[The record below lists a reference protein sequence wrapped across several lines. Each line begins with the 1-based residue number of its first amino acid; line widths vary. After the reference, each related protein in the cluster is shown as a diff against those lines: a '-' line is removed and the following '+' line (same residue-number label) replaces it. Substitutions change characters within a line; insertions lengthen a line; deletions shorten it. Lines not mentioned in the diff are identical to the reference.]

1 MRIAI
6 VGAGGVGGYFG
17 GAMARAGH
25 EVVLLARGEHR
36 DAIRSRG
43 LEVREPEGSWT
54 ARVGATDDP
63 AELLSADLTLVA
75 VKSYSLA
82 EVAPAIR
89 RMAEGG
95 SDVLPLLNG
104 VEAFESLA
112 ALGVPPDRIIAGLTV
127 ISVEKT
133 APGVITRKSPFRSV
147 VVGERGGGS
156 SERARRAA
164 ALFREAGTEARV
176 SEDIAV
182 DLWQKFLF
190 LTTLAAACGL
200 ARAPIGPV
208 RDAPQGGLLLQ
219 RAARE
224 IAAVARARGVAL
236 PGGVEEQVLER
247 MAALPAVMKPS
258 FLLDLERGG
267 PNELDILSGAVSRF
281 GRESGVLT
289 PIHDAAVAAFAAS
302 VAARRS

>member
-1 MRIAI
+1 MKIAI

-17 GAMARAGH
+17 ATLARAGH

-36 DAIRSRG
+36 DVIRSRG
-43 LEVREPEGSWT
+43 LEVREPEGVWT

-63 AELLSADLTLVA
+63 AELSPADLTLVA

-82 EVAPAIR
+82 EVASAVR
-89 RMAEGG
+89 RLAEGG

-112 ALGVPPDRIIAGLTV
+112 ALGVPADRMLAGLTV

-133 APGVITRKSPFRSV
+133 APGVVTRKSPFRSV

-156 SERARRAA
+156 SERAERAA
-164 ALFREAGTEARV
+164 ALFREAGADARV

-182 DLWQKFLF
+182 DLWRKFLF

-236 PGGVEEQVLER
+236 PDGEEEQVLER
-247 MAALPAVMKPS
+247 MAALPAGMKPS

-267 PNELDILSGAVSRF
+267 PNELDVLSGAVSRY
-281 GRESGVLT
+281 GRESGVPT
-289 PIHDAAVAAFAAS
+289 PIHDTAVAAFSAS
-302 VAARRS
+302 VAAMRS

>member
-1 MRIAI
+1 VKVAI

-36 DAIRSRG
+36 DVIRSRG
-43 LEVREPEGSWT
+43 LEVREPEGVWT
-54 ARVGATDDP
+54 VQVGATDDP
-63 AELLSADLTLVA
+63 AELSPADLAIVA

-82 EVAPAIR
+82 EVAPTVR
-89 RMAEGG
+89 RLAEGG

-112 ALGVPPDRIIAGLTV
+112 ALGVPADRMLAGLTV
-127 ISVEKT
+127 ISAEKT
-133 APGVITRKSPFRSV
+133 APGVIARKSPFRSV
-147 VVGERGGGS
+147 VLGERGGGS
-156 SERARRAA
+156 SERAERVA
-164 ALFREAGTEARV
+164 ALFRETGADARV

-182 DLWQKFLF
+182 DLWRKFLF

-200 ARAPIGPV
+200 ARTSIGPV

-236 PGGVEEQVLER
+236 AAGEEEQVLDR
-247 MAALPAVMKPS
+247 MAALPAGMKPS

-267 PNELDILSGAVSRF
+267 SNELDVLSGAVSRY
-281 GRESGVLT
+281 GRESGVPT
-289 PIHDAAVAAFAAS
+289 PIHDTAVAAFSAS
-302 VAARRS
+302 VAARRG

>member
-1 MRIAI
+1 
-6 VGAGGVGGYFG
+6 
-17 GAMARAGH
+17 MARAGH

-36 DAIRSRG
+36 DVIRSRG
-43 LEVREPEGSWT
+43 LEVREPEGTWT
-54 ARVGATDDP
+54 VQLGATADP
-63 AELLSADLTLVA
+63 AELLPADLTLVA

-82 EVAPAIR
+82 EVAPTVR
-89 RMAEGG
+89 RLAEAG
-95 SDVLPLLNG
+95 SDALPLLNG

-112 ALGVPPDRIIAGLTV
+112 ALGVPPDRMLAGLAV
-127 ISVEKT
+127 ISAEKT

-156 SERARRAA
+156 SERAGRVA
-164 ALFREAGTEARV
+164 ALFRETGAEARV

-182 DLWQKFLF
+182 DLWRKFLF

-200 ARAPIGPV
+200 ARTPIGPV

-236 PGGVEEQVLER
+236 AAGEEEQVLDR
-247 MAALPAVMKPS
+247 MAALPAGMEPS

-267 PNELDILSGAVSRF
+267 SNELDVLSGAVCRY
-281 GRESGVLT
+281 GRESGVPT
-289 PIHDAAVAAFAAS
+289 PIHDAAVAAFSAS
-302 VAARRS
+302 VAARRG